1 MSDSTHFDSSR
12 ATDRHQVWRSIVV
25 PTAGAVVGFLWR
37 VAWFSLFIWILF
49 HSRV

>member
-1 MSDSTHFDSSR
+1 MSDSAHLDSSP
-12 ATDRHQVWRSIVV
+12 AKDRHHVWRSIVV
-25 PTAGAVVGFLWR
+25 PTASALEGFLWR